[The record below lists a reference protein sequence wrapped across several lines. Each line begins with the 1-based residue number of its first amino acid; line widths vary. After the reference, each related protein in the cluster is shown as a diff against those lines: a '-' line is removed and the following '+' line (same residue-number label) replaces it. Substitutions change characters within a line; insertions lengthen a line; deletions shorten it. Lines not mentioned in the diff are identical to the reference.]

1 MNSKRILF
9 PVLVLF
15 AFSNTGLQAQEKPTY
30 KSLFWEI
37 SGNGLKKPSYL
48 YGTMHVSDRVAFHL
62 SDSFFIALKDVDV
75 VALESNPETWM
86 TEMYDVETAFDP
98 GSMGMGMLGDMLGM
112 YGFDASAFNL
122 SEPTNDY
129 FANAMRYKPQPAN
142 HILYRGTTF

>member
-1 MNSKRILF
+1 MIKSSLKPIAVAGLCWLGTMNAMAQQK
-9 PVLVLF
+9 PV
-15 AFSNTGLQAQEKPTY
+15 Y

-37 SGNGLKKPSYL
+37 SGNGLKKSSYL

-62 SDSFFIALKDVDV
+62 NDSFFIALKSVDV

-98 GSMGMGMLGDMLGM
+98 NSMGMGMLSDMLGM

-122 SEPTNDY
+122 NEPS
-129 FANAMRYKPQPAN
+129 
-142 HILYRGTTF
+142 